1 MLEFEKLIGMDVKQF
16 LDMMDSGRVDK
27 RQLQKMSPD
36 IADMIDVFR
45 KLAAIK

>member
-16 LDMMDSGRVDK
+16 LGMMDSGRVDK
-27 RQLQKMSPD
+27 RQLQNMSPD
-36 IADMIDVFR
+36 IADMIEVFR